1 LKVTEL
7 IKSIKI
13 KIEDSQ
19 DNCDFIWNIKNK
31 LSMNSEFRK
40 FTISMNISCSLQG
53 HEKITLS
60 ITDSKIITDYYNNTL
75 VTTSFSAKALRFK
88 YVSSTEQA
96 ATDASGKAF
105 SITSIASLLVII
117 GINLLQSAAMGS
129 FWSFINMTQ
138 LLFYIPTINVLIP
151 SNLRTFLSSYLSVVK
166 IAIPLDVLPDWIP
179 NPLDTL
185 SPFITNPFNSR
196 FLEIGYGTTSFVLNF
211 AEELISWVMIGLTYI
226 LLSFLDC
233 VIPEG

>member
-1 LKVTEL
+1 MKVTEL